1 MNQLKKCNKDVE
13 KSKKGDFDMTE
24 KLLSKE
30 EIQTIHQEIMR
41 YSQKMSLSDTL
52 LVERIFEMIYRRF

>member
-1 MNQLKKCNKDVE
+1 
-13 KSKKGDFDMTE
+13 MTE